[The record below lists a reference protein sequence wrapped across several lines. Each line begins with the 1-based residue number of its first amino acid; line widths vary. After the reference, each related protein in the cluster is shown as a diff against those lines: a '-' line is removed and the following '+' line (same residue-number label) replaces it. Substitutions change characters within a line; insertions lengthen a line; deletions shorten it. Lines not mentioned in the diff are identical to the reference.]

1 MANIVQCYKLHFVF
15 FSLKIHHFLLSL
27 IHMIQS
33 MSKCIMHFSKQVT
46 QIWWFHVLNIYTM
59 CNNNHCLCISQCKS
73 PGVPGQPWGFWQGS
87 HNRHRERFFLH
98 DFDII
103 INRNMP
109 LKAGRLAG
117 DSDSEMTRKVFCW
130 NPLELPEGL
139 ESWTYFFIL
148 IGKDDSTSYDWNVI
162 CAPDAP

>member
-1 MANIVQCYKLHFVF
+1 MH
-15 FSLKIHHFLLSL
+15 
-27 IHMIQS
+27 QS
-33 MSKCIMHFSKQVT
+33 MQIPRGPWATLGFLTRLSQPT
-46 QIWWFHVLNIYTM
+46 QG
-59 CNNNHCLCISQCKS
+59 K
-73 PGVPGQPWGFWQGS
+73 
-87 HNRHRERFFLH
+87 FFLH

-148 IGKDDSTSYDWNVI
+148 IGKDDSTSYD
-162 CAPDAP
+162 